1 MLSLLNQALERKI
14 ETNFVDCDLKVG
26 ILRVQ
31 EVVQIGQYFFSASV
45 KKTSKE
51 FFSCI
56 ILEIRGQRN
65 VTFFVNRT

>member
-51 FFSCI
+51 FFSFI
-56 ILEIRGQRN
+56 ILEIRVQRN
-65 VTFFVNRT
+65 VTFFVS